1 MSSVLRPVRKRKK
14 GRTLGPVEII
24 CREDYADLELDAKVE
39 LIRSLV
45 PLGLMHVE
53 ELLDEEVTALAGE
66 RYARKDAL
74 VGGRRHGSNPG
85 TVGLAGQ
92 RVPLRVPR
100 IRHVAGS
107 EMPLRSYEALHGDR
121 VVNDVL
127 LKRVL
132 YGISCRNYEAAAEAI
147 PGAIGLSGS
156 TVSRGF
162 IQASAAQL
170 REFQERDLSGED
182 VVAVVLDGK
191 TFAEA
196 TMVIALGMT
205 MSGEKRFL
213 GFVET
218 DTENAQV
225 LTPFLRSLVERGL
238 DVSQGVLVIL
248 DGGKGLRSAVRK
260 AFRDRALVHRCQW
273 HKRENVV
280 RYLAKR
286 EQASWRQRL
295 QPPDVHRG
303 AGCARDAPSRAGGPE
318 PIRRRQSGGRAGRD
332 PDAASPRAVR
342 GAGPVA
348 EDDELSRVHQC
359 ARRGTLCEGGSLAEL
374 EPTPPLAGNR
384 APGHRTTSA
393 EGDGLP
399 SPAHAPYRV
408 EARTEDQHDDVEEE
422 SRVSHQEPSRVS
434 TKNGLDSTVQLP
446 VLWRV

>member
-24 CREDYADLELDAKVE
+24 RREDYADLELDAKVE

-45 PLGLMHVE
+45 PLGLMYVE

-260 AFRDRALVHRCQW
+260 AFRDRAGRLRAVLVVVHRSRDGQSLE
-273 HKRENVV
+273 RRPVSL
-280 RYLAKR
+280 R
-286 EQASWRQRL
+286 
-295 QPPDVHRG
+295 VHRAPELLG
-303 AGCARDAPSRAGGPE
+303 ARGHGPVHAAPGRLRCTPRVGRRARPLPHVQRRHSRAGGTATS
-318 PIRRRQSGGRAGRD
+318 QY
-332 PDAASPRAVR
+332 
-342 GAGPVA
+342 
-348 EDDELSRVHQC
+348 
-359 ARRGTLCEGGSLAEL
+359 GS
-374 EPTPPLAGNR
+374 
-384 APGHRTTSA
+384 
-393 EGDGLP
+393 
-399 SPAHAPYRV
+399 
-408 EARTEDQHDDVEEE
+408 
-422 SRVSHQEPSRVS
+422 
-434 TKNGLDSTVQLP
+434 
-446 VLWRV
+446 